1 VSAGRFPES
10 VQKGPILASSFK
22 AAWVFAAL
30 ACGTSIAASVP
41 AHAQAKLD
49 ARYTA
54 TLAGLPLGKGAWV
67 IDIAD
72 DQYTAA
78 ASGLT
83 TGLVRVFAPGEGSSA
98 SRGQISPQRLTP
110 VSYAAT
116 ITSDKKS
123 EDVRM
128 AMGGGSI
135 KDYAITPPTPP
146 ARERIPVTDAHL
158 KNVLDPM
165 TGTLVWVPGN
175 GDLLTPDVCRRQF
188 SVFDGR
194 MRYDLNFE
202 FKRMDKVKAD
212 KGYEGPV
219 VVCAVYFSPIA
230 GYIPGRPAIKYLQKL
245 RDMEVW
251 LAPIAGTR
259 VLVPFRFSVPTPL
272 GTGVLEATQFVSTA
286 SPTKASV
293 KP

>member
-1 VSAGRFPES
+1 MILSSASAR
-10 VQKGPILASSFK
+10 LALLP
-22 AAWVFAAL
+22 AAL
-30 ACGTSIAASVP
+30 IGALIATLAAGP
-41 AHAQAKLD
+41 ARAQGRLE

-54 TLAGLPLGKGAWV
+54 TLAGLPLGKGAWIV
-67 IDIAD
+67 EISD

-98 SRGQISPQRLTP
+98 ARGQISAQRLTP
-110 VSYAAT
+110 LSYAAT
-116 ITSDKKS
+116 ITSDRKS

-165 TGTLVWVPGN
+165 SGTLVWVPGN
-175 GDLLTPDVCRRQF
+175 GDILSPDVCRRQF
-188 SVFDGR
+188 AVFDGR

-202 FKRMDKVKAD
+202 FKRMEQVKAE
-212 KGYEGPV
+212 KGYHGPV

-230 GYIPGRPAIKYLQKL
+230 GYIPDRPAIKYLIKQ

-259 VLVPFRFSVPTPL
+259 MLVPFRFSIPTPL
-272 GTGVLEATQFVSTA
+272 GTGILEATQFVATPQPA
-286 SPTKASV
+286 KASV
-293 KP
+293 KTQ

>member
-1 VSAGRFPES
+1 MILSSASAR
-10 VQKGPILASSFK
+10 LALLS
-22 AAWVFAAL
+22 AAL
-30 ACGTSIAASVP
+30 IGTLATEP
-41 AHAQAKLD
+41 ARAQGRLE

-54 TLAGLPLGKGAWV
+54 TLAGLPLGKGAWIV
-67 IDIAD
+67 DISD

-98 SRGQISPQRLTP
+98 ARGQISAQRLTP
-110 VSYAAT
+110 LSYAAT
-116 ITSDKKS
+116 ITSDRKS

-165 TGTLVWVPGN
+165 SGTLVWVPGN
-175 GDLLTPDVCRRQF
+175 GDILTPDACRRQF
-188 SVFDGR
+188 AVFDGR

-202 FKRMDKVKAD
+202 FKRMEQVKAE
-212 KGYEGPV
+212 KGYRGPV

-230 GYIPGRPAIKYLQKL
+230 GYIPDRPAIKYLIKQ

-259 VLVPFRFSVPTPL
+259 VLVPFRFSIPTPL
-272 GTGVLEATQFVSTA
+272 GTGILEATQFVATPQPA
-286 SPTKASV
+286 KASV
-293 KP
+293 KTQ